1 MKKIDSLTSGDP
13 SGDGNS
19 ACFLPL
25 QSGAASQRR
34 QNDGCSQFQPL
45 YRGSPGGQGGL
56 QDAAAKDTALLFEET
71 HQKAFQKGLKEGNE
85 EGARIAKASL
95 APIIQAFN
103 EIVQTLNAF
112 QQQLE
117 VQVCTDVPA
126 LALAISEHIIGRKQ
140 SVSTADMDG
149 LKGAL
154 KEAVTENCRMILCMH
169 PTDLEQLTAL
179 VKTEGRDFPAH
190 PVLSLKADPDLSP
203 GVLNADV
210 QSGSH
215 AQIVKQALALLSE
228 ALQN

>member
-1 MKKIDSLTSGDP
+1 MKKSESSTSGDLP
-13 SGDGNS
+13 GDGNS
-19 ACFLPL
+19 ACFLPM
-25 QSGAASQRR
+25 QSGTASPRQ

-45 YRGSPGGQGGL
+45 YRGSPGGQGSL
-56 QDAAAKDTALLFEET
+56 QDTAAKNMALLFEET

-95 APIIQAFN
+95 APIMQAFN
-103 EIVQTLNAF
+103 EIIQTLNAF

-117 VQVCTDVPA
+117 DQVCTDVPA
-126 LALAISEHIIGRKQ
+126 LSLAISEHILGRKQ

-154 KEAVTENCRMILCMH
+154 KEAVAENCKMILCMH

-179 VKTEGRDFPAH
+179 IKTEGFDFPAH

-203 GVLNADV
+203 GVMHPDV
-210 QSGSH
+210 PPGSH
-215 AQIVKQALALLSE
+215 A
-228 ALQN
+228 